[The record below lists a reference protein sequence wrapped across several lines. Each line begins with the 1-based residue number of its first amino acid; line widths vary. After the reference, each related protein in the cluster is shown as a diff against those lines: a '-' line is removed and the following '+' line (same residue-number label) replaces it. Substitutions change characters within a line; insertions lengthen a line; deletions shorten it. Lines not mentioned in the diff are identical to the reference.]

1 MASTATSE
9 GQVRA
14 LRTHRREMREATS
27 QLKLSTRATLDDIAL
42 AWKLQA
48 EKNPYLSLGAVFAA
62 GYVLGGGVPVAA
74 VRLALGVGARMAL
87 SMAMREMLAGVTASQ
102 RRSRDAEGDSPR
114 RRPSGS
120 SPAGNSGNG

>member
-9 GQVRA
+9 ESVRS
-14 LRTHRREMREATS
+14 LRTHRREMRDATT
-27 QLKLSTRATLDDIAL
+27 QLTRSTRATLDDISL

-62 GYVLGGGVPVAA
+62 GYVLGGGIPVAA

-87 SMAMREMLAGVTASQ
+87 SMAVRELIEGATSQ
-102 RRSRDAEGDSPR
+102 RRPREAEAR
-114 RRPSGS
+114 RRVP
-120 SPAGNSGNG
+120 GNGANG